1 MNRQQRRAEGLR
13 SAKFDLKRAKHPEL
27 DEAYHRGFDTGFMR
41 ASGFTWRMCFAA
53 VAKTLHELKG
63 YEQDDLVDFLR
74 QLDETMTTE
83 ITSEEVIDE
92 VLEATGIILNFD
104 EVFSEDRIEGV
115 KS

>member
-13 SAKFDLKRAKHPEL
+13 SAKFDIKRAKNPEL
-27 DEAYHRGFDTGFMR
+27 DEAYRRGFNKGFGQ
-41 ASGFTWRMCFAA
+41 ASSFTWRMCFAA
-53 VAKTLHELKG
+53 VAKTLHEGKE
-63 YEQDDLVDFLR
+63 YEQDDIVSFLR

-83 ITSEEVIDE
+83 LTSEDVIDE

-104 EVFSEDRIEGV
+104 GVFGEDRVEGV